1 MLFFFSNCMRRSFII
16 CDDKSSKDLCFDEE
30 EEAQPPLPL
39 NHQPPLLDVL
49 WLIYNYNNFFDKIG
63 SVILMEDSLL
73 DAYA

>member
-1 MLFFFSNCMRRSFII
+1 MRHSFIVR
-16 CDDKSSKDLCFDEE
+16 DHKSSEDLCFDLPLRLPNR

-39 NHQPPLLDVL
+39 NHQPPLPDIL

-73 DAYA
+73 DPYA